1 MWTILFFM
9 IVAGTIHVILPNHWM
24 EAPVLAR
31 GYSMPFKK
39 SILFFVSTALVHNL
53 STLIFALLVSAA
65 SILLNEQIEYFSI
78 ISALILIGIGV
89 YYIFSKDPSHNHSS
103 LENSQ
108 KVVSKKEFKR
118 TYLLILTGLFFSPC
132 IDVAFALISAGE
144 QLTLYMLLFIAG
156 LYFLISII
164 SMSSLMSLAYLG
176 VLKMRFYFIQKYFR
190 KIMGVLFILLVFSKY
205 LHPYANQIIDKVIS
219 ETSINYDDR
228 VEK

>member
-1 MWTILFFM
+1 M
-9 IVAGTIHVILPNHWM
+9 
-24 EAPVLAR
+24 
-31 GYSMPFKK
+31 
-39 SILFFVSTALVHNL
+39 
-53 STLIFALLVSAA
+53 
-65 SILLNEQIEYFSI
+65 
-78 ISALILIGIGV
+78 
-89 YYIFSKDPSHNHSS
+89 
-103 LENSQ
+103 
-108 KVVSKKEFKR
+108 SKKEFKR

>member
-103 LENSQ
+103 LEKFTKSC
-108 KVVSKKEFKR
+108 V
-118 TYLLILTGLFFSPC
+118 
-132 IDVAFALISAGE
+132 
-144 QLTLYMLLFIAG
+144 
-156 LYFLISII
+156 
-164 SMSSLMSLAYLG
+164 
-176 VLKMRFYFIQKYFR
+176 
-190 KIMGVLFILLVFSKY
+190 
-205 LHPYANQIIDKVIS
+205 
-219 ETSINYDDR
+219 
-228 VEK
+228 